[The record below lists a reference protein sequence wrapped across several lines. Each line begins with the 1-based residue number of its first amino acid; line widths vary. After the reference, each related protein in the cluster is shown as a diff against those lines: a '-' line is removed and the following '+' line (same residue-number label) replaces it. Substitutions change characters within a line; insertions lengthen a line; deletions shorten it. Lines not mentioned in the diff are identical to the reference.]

1 MSRLRLKLVQDG
13 VVTFHDLPRVATILV
28 GRAADVAIQ
37 LSDPRASSRHARLRV
52 DGARV
57 EIEDLESRNGTQ
69 IRGQRIPPNQ
79 PVSLALGEAA
89 TLGSAELTVQL
100 ARATW

>member
-1 MSRLRLKLVQDG
+1 MSKLRLKLVEGDA
-13 VVTFHDLPRVATILV
+13 VTFHDLPRVASILV

-37 LSDPRASSRHARLRV
+37 LSDPRASGRHARLHV

-57 EIEDLESRNGTQ
+57 EIEDLESRNGTRV
-69 IRGQRIPPNQ
+69 RGQRIPPNQ

-89 TLGSAELTVQL
+89 TLGSARLTVQPSDL
-100 ARATW
+100 G